1 MQVQLLLE
9 VYKYSRCV
17 GYGIK
22 VRELETKR
30 LRLRPFTN
38 DDIEIHRVVFA
49 DPEVCHFY
57 CTNTRTE
64 QETREWLIHRK
75 WQVRNEDE
83 LGFLAVIRKE
93 DGQIMGLVALQ
104 LFVANWLR
112 FADAPDTP
120 FHPLIVE
127 LSYAIGR
134 VYQRQGY
141 ATEACQAVIEYGF
154 KEMGLPRLINGVVPE
169 NVASSRLCARLGFH
183 QVPNLHPEGTGHVWI
198 LDNKMLDTQGTV
210 A

>member
-1 MQVQLLLE
+1 M
-9 VYKYSRCV
+9 RP
-17 GYGIK
+17 
-22 VRELETKR
+22 LETKR
-30 LRLRPFTN
+30 LRLRPFT
-38 DDIEIHRVVFA
+38 DDDMAIHCVVFS

-64 QETREWLIHRK
+64 QETREWLIHRQ

-83 LGFLAVIRKE
+83 LGFLAVVCKAE
-93 DGQIMGLVALQ
+93 QQIIGLVALQ
-104 LFVANWLR
+104 LLVANWLR
-112 FADAPDTP
+112 FADAPDTL

-134 VYQRQGY
+134 AYQRQGY

-154 KEMGLPRLINGVVPE
+154 KEMGLSRLTNGVVPE
-169 NVASSRLCARLGFH
+169 IVASSRLCARLGFH
-183 QVPNLHPEGTGHVWI
+183 QVPNLHPDGTGHVWI
-198 LDNKMLDTQGTV
+198 LDNKMLDTQCAV